1 MVEQY
6 KAKMEELMELGQ
18 QILDNYEEYPE
29 AIVDEIECMAFH
41 LEVGYDILERA
52 DKDEEEEDED
62 DE

>member
-6 KAKMEELMELGQ
+6 KAKMKELMELGQ

-29 AIVDEIECMAFH
+29 AIADEIECMAFH
-41 LEVGYDILERA
+41 LEVGYGILS
-52 DKDEEEEDED
+52 KSNEEEDD